1 MKVRDA
7 MTRTVRSCGPDD
19 RLDTVG
25 ETMIEVD
32 CGVLPVVSLGKVV
45 GVITD
50 RDVCLALTRSDRRP
64 SEVAVA
70 DVMSVD
76 VAGCHPDDDV
86 RAALVTMRRRGVRR
100 LPVLGDASELLGLLS
115 LDDVAVRA
123 SRQPSRELPGPSY
136 AEIGETLETINR
148 TPRGTGRPPRVRAPA
163 VKRKP

>member
-7 MTRTVRSCGPDD
+7 MTPDVRTCGPRE
-19 RLDTVG
+19 RLDAAG
-25 ETMIEVD
+25 EAMSDAD
-32 CGVLPVVSLGKVV
+32 CGVLPVVNEGKVV

-50 RDVCLALTRSDRRP
+50 RDMCLALTRSDRRP

-76 VAGCHPDDDV
+76 VASCHPDDDV

-100 LPVLGDASELLGLLS
+100 LPVLSEAHELVGLLS
-115 LDDVAVRA
+115 LDDVAALA
-123 SRQPSRELPGPSY
+123 SARPNRGVASPSY

-148 TPRGTGRPPRVRAPA
+148 TPRGAVWPPRVRT
-163 VKRKP
+163 KR